1 MAGTFHSEA
10 SRQKKREWPCFN
22 TSPGSKNPKNR
33 SMVGRASLSSS
44 FSSPSLQGAY
54 DPPHGVHTSGSPPPF
69 ARSPRTAK
77 ALEQVWPQLKHNEPK
92 SMVQR
97 CELTFRRTPCRRQCI
112 SDMCLAAWTYLYW
125 FLWSFVTNLKGKY
138 SMLPWIPCQNFN
150 TCSIFLIIK
159 RLTKTFEHLS
169 LP

>member
-10 SRQKKREWPCFN
+10 SRQKKCVALFN

-77 ALEQVWPQLKHNEPK
+77 ALEQVWP
-92 SMVQR
+92 
-97 CELTFRRTPCRRQCI
+97 
-112 SDMCLAAWTYLYW
+112 
-125 FLWSFVTNLKGKY
+125 
-138 SMLPWIPCQNFN
+138 
-150 TCSIFLIIK
+150 
-159 RLTKTFEHLS
+159 
-169 LP
+169 